1 MRKKWSTLAFGF
13 LVAAYAHIRIKEKRS
28 VKSYMLEQ
36 GIRLSR
42 AKRRFMYKEEAMKA
56 LEKMAPQTAGEYEGT
71 NYQFKRPVTVD
82 KHYGSTVYTVN
93 DKQDKHQRVILYA
106 HGGAWFQDPLKIHF
120 EVADSKQIVVMGDSA
135 GGQIALSFA
144 QLLKEKHIVQ
154 PGHIVLISPVLDATM
169 QHPEIPD
176 YLKKDPMVGV
186 DGSVFLAEQW
196 AGDTPLDNYK
206 VSPINGDLDGLGR
219 ITLTVGTKEVLYPDA
234 LNLSQL
240 LSAKGIEHDFI
251 PGYYQFHIYPVF
263 PIPERRRFLYQVKNI
278 IN

>member
-71 NYQFKRPVTVD
+71 NYQFKMPVTVD

-106 HGGAWFQDPLKIHF
+106 HGGHGSKTHSKFISNLLMNLQKHSMLKSSCQYI
-120 EVADSKQIVVMGDSA
+120 
-135 GGQIALSFA
+135 
-144 QLLKEKHIVQ
+144 
-154 PGHIVLISPVLDATM
+154 
-169 QHPEIPD
+169 
-176 YLKKDPMVGV
+176 
-186 DGSVFLAEQW
+186 
-196 AGDTPLDNYK
+196 
-206 VSPINGDLDGLGR
+206 
-219 ITLTVGTKEVLYPDA
+219 
-234 LNLSQL
+234 
-240 LSAKGIEHDFI
+240 
-251 PGYYQFHIYPVF
+251 
-263 PIPERRRFLYQVKNI
+263 RRFRIKI
-278 IN
+278 IKRRMYF